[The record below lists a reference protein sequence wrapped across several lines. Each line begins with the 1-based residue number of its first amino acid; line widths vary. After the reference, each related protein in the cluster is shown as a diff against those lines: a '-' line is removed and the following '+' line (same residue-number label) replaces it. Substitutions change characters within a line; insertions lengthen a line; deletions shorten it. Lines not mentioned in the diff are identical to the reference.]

1 MPNAR
6 FSSEKV
12 NPTAQITRAICK
24 IVDRS
29 GPHAES
35 QYRGNEKQDPKPEI
49 EIEFQGD
56 GQFREKHEYGENDL
70 EHA

>member
-29 GPHAES
+29 GPTQKINTGATKNKIQNQKLKLS
-35 QYRGNEKQDPKPEI
+35 FRVMGNSAKNMNMAK
-49 EIEFQGD
+49 
-56 GQFREKHEYGENDL
+56 NDL

>member
-1 MPNAR
+1 MQNSRP
-6 FSSEKV
+6 FWS
-12 NPTAQITRAICK
+12 
-24 IVDRS
+24 
-29 GPHAES
+29 HAEN